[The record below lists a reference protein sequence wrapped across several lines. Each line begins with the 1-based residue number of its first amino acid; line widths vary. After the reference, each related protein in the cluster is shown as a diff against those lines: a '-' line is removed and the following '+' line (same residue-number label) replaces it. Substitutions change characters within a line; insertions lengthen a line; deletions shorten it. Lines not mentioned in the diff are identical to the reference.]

1 MMMESN
7 STELAMF
14 HRFVG
19 EQLAGGVD
27 WTPEECVRLW
37 RAEQPSPEEL
47 DDSVASVRRAL
58 DQAERGE
65 GKSLADFDRDF
76 RAIHRIGSTS

>member
-1 MMMESN
+1 
-7 STELAMF
+7 MF

-47 DDSVASVRRAL
+47 ADI
-58 DQAERGE
+58 
-65 GKSLADFDRDF
+65 LA
-76 RAIHRIGSTS
+76 AA